1 MFQVVVNPL
10 GLRRPRPA
18 MALLRELQDMEL
30 KSNIIAYNAA
40 MSACLEPVLVMAHN
54 NILTLIDT

>member
-1 MFQVVVNPL
+1 
-10 GLRRPRPA
+10 